1 MIRRSTLTLLATL
14 LSQSAV
20 AAADD
25 DLDGQYVKAGPNLCV
40 VAHGGERGT
49 GVAAGL
55 EGAYTF
61 FRGRTWT
68 GGTAELARDFTGD
81 DDSTRWALG
90 PKLGYLFA
98 GLDVRYAGER
108 NAGETRHGVN
118 LRLRLTV
125 PLGGLYAG
133 VTQLGTGD
141 DAARFVE
148 VGVQF
153 KLGPRIAR

>member
-1 MIRRSTLTLLATL
+1 MNLRSALVIVASV
-14 LSQSAV
+14 LSQSAL

-25 DLDGQYVKAGPNLCV
+25 NLDGKYIKAGPNLCV

-55 EGAYTF
+55 EGAFTY

-81 DDSTRWALG
+81 DSTRWAVG

-98 GLDVRYAGER
+98 GLDLRFAGER
-108 NAGETRHGVN
+108 NEGATALGVN
-118 LRLRLTV
+118 VRLRLTV
-125 PLGGLYAG
+125 PLGGVYFGYTRLSADG
-133 VTQLGTGD
+133 SSNDFLEIG
-141 DAARFVE
+141 A
-148 VGVQF
+148 QF

>member
-1 MIRRSTLTLLATL
+1 MNRRPALALVATV

-25 DLDGQYVKAGPNLCV
+25 DLDGQYVKAGPNLCLV
-40 VAHGGERGT
+40 VHDGDRGT

-68 GGTAELARDFTGD
+68 GGTGELARDFTGD
-81 DDSTRWALG
+81 DSTRWAVG
-90 PKLGYLFA
+90 PKLGYLLA
-98 GLDVRYAGER
+98 GLDLRYAGER
-108 NAGETRHGVN
+108 NEGSTAHGVN
-118 LRLRLTV
+118 VRLRITV
-125 PLGGLYAG
+125 PLGGVYVG
-133 VTQLGTGD
+133 VTRLSAD
-141 DAARFVE
+141 DVTTRFLE